1 MNFLIHYLR
10 IIPRAFEN
18 AFRTVK
24 AVRWKSYIAMTT
36 IFIGSL
42 AITTTFTI
50 SQNVDGYVEY
60 LIDQDG
66 GPRVTAYNFDQKVY
80 FNQKDLERFK
90 TLSAVK
96 NVFSMEEAN
105 EAFRYQDKNSTFK
118 ILAVT
123 KENYKQLSYKMVEG
137 NFFGPI
143 DFTDVKQN
151 IVISPEAV
159 GKLNLQLPIGKFI
172 NVKVKGGGE
181 IKARIIGIA
190 RPTGNEYDQGIVWMP
205 FQIFKDVSGK
215 KHLSVL
221 HILSKGTNWM
231 NWLENFSNTSFQ
243 EKFGSNIWVLNPL
256 QKFVDQKNQLGAF
269 IQMGYI
275 LGFLAL
281 IAGSIGST
289 SVMIFNV
296 NLRRREIGLYKAMGF
311 TPTIILMQFTFET
324 LVLSLMGGLIGAILG
339 SVFGLIISTDMFPV
353 ANISVVGMFL
363 GLGSALCTGMI
374 FGLIPAFMAA
384 RLDPVK
390 ALQG

>member
-1 MNFLIHYLR
+1 MSFLIHYLR

-36 IFIGSL
+36 ILIGSL

-80 FNQKDLERFK
+80 FNQKDLDQFK
-90 TLSAVK
+90 NISAVK

-105 EAFRYQDKNSTFK
+105 EAFRLKDKNSTFK

-123 KENYKQLSYKMVEG
+123 KENYKQLSYKMIEG
-137 NFFGPI
+137 NFFGPL
-143 DFTDVKQN
+143 DFVDVRQN
-151 IVISPEAV
+151 IVVSPEAIN
-159 GKLNLQLPIGKFI
+159 KLGMILPIGKSLNI
-172 NVKVKGGGE
+172 KVKGSGE

-190 RPTGNEYDQGIVWMP
+190 RPTGNEYDQGLVWIP
-205 FQIFKDVSGK
+205 FPVFKDVTGK
-215 KHLSVL
+215 KHLSVM
-221 HILSKGTNWM
+221 HILSKGTDWM
-231 NWLENFSNTSFQ
+231 NWLENFSSTSFQ
-243 EKFGSNIWVLNPL
+243 QKFGSNIWVLNPL
-256 QKFVDQKNQLGAF
+256 QKFIEQKNQLGAF

-311 TPTIILMQFTFET
+311 TPGIILMQFTFET
-324 LVLSLMGGLIGAILG
+324 LVLSLIGGLIGALSG
-339 SVFGLIISTDMFPV
+339 SVFGLIISGDMFPV
-353 ANISVVGMFL
+353 AHISIVGLFL
-363 GLGSALCTGMI
+363 GLGSALCTGML
-374 FGLIPAFMAA
+374 FGLIPALMAA